1 MSLVHT
7 IKTGKDGVKTV
18 KNVKFAVLSPD
29 RIVGESVANI
39 HKHMTKGGELQGTLG
54 DLRLGATRTTPNAVT
69 GLNNKLDPGIFGHC
83 SLTLPVFHPVFFTH
97 VHNCLKATCAAC
109 SALRETSKVTAKS
122 LRKMIKQKRI
132 PRSKRA
138 SIVLE
143 QLGKSKAT
151 VCKFCNSPLPDVH
164 VDKTQI
170 LGFSFA
176 YASTQEGNNKKE
188 KISQNAKTVH
198 DILKKISDQD
208 AELLGYDP
216 ATSRPEWMMFTVL
229 PIPPPTMRPS
239 VIADNNKTSDDD
251 ITQAFHNILKWNN
264 IAADCLAD
272 AIARRDGDAEG
283 RVTDVYK
290 ESNVESAWSTLQAQV
305 AALVDNETNAYPKV
319 CNRAQRGLKTLK
331 ARHKGKPGRIRA
343 NLSGK
348 RTNYSARTVITCDPN
363 LGTDEVGVPRVIA
376 EILTYPEEVNE
387 YNIDA
392 LTTLVRRGPH
402 NYPGAK
408 EIKKPGQSFT
418 IDLDC
423 IQDRES
429 MVLDIGTIV
438 YRHLINGD
446 IVLFNRQPSLHKM
459 NMMAHYARILPG
471 RSFRVSANIT
481 QPYGADFDGDEMNI
495 HVPQSEMARREIES
509 LALSRTQFCSPQ
521 YNAPVVGAVQD
532 TMLAT
537 YRASSENVRGYA
549 PGERYYVN
557 TREFM
562 NMAAWITRTP
572 NIFPPIKAKGWTMHD
587 VLNMIL
593 PPITMRRKGKDGA
606 SDLVIADGVLQEP
619 EPGKASTP
627 MSKKNSMLGAQAGS
641 IFHVAWNDLGPD
653 AAGILMDDLS
663 RVMSQD
669 LMRTGF
675 SVGLRD
681 LEIPAYYMRNIAFD
695 KRTYLKRAYRLIDGL
710 HSGRYD
716 ECRQELGLGQ
726 RGLTENNYDQFEL
739 DMMFILN
746 SCRDR
751 VQEYVMHHIHEYDVG
766 VIYDNRFTSMV
777 DSGSKG
783 KPTNAVQI
791 IGTLGQQVLT
801 GGRAPDAYTRR
812 PLPFIPKDDLSPEAR
827 GYVQSSYNHGLNL
840 IEYIFHAMAGRDG
853 VISTSI
859 KTADTGY
866 LQRKLVKRLEDVGT
880 FYDGTVRLA
889 NGAIVQYVYG
899 GDGFDGTKIEKQHIT
914 HIAFS
919 TDELKLHYNFSAVDW
934 EEYQSFYD
942 GLDVEID
949 LDAEKVAVG
958 QEIQA
963 LTDDW
968 TYLRG
973 RYPYNL
979 PESVPSIVNFDRLI
993 DAVKTKMGAA
1003 GSVPYRSAEAVLTPS
1018 YVVQRIEHLVTKDL
1032 LLPTNEH
1039 INRHCMK
1046 QFISLLRSKLSSKIL
1061 ILHKGYNKEAFHLL
1075 LKIINY
1081 KFYNGL
1087 ITPGE
1092 AVGIIAA
1099 QSIGEPGTQMTLD
1112 AFHSTGAKITV
1123 SGGVPRFKEILSLTK
1138 MKTPSVSIYLDG
1150 VLVPAVISEQCDGAK
1165 TIAEVDNFL
1174 LDMAR
1179 TPEGYEKA
1187 KGLKEEFVIQYCNN
1201 TILGLK
1207 GQFEYLKLANL
1218 VTESE
1223 LYYVHSAA
1231 DDPDRDTLDND
1242 FDDDATLEYPSWLIR
1257 MTLDKNVIADVQ
1269 DDLDKFVRENGL
1281 KLIESGI
1288 NGSPILRATLD
1299 KDNGNISTLNKREAE
1314 LLATKVRGVSDI
1326 IKTMVRKEK
1335 RDIYI
1340 DGPYGKVIRRGDPEH
1355 SRLSKIMMGADVYII
1370 DTIGSNLTDILGMD
1384 NVDPYRTYTNDI
1396 NEMHK
1401 TFGIEVG
1408 RKSIIRETAE
1418 VLANAGARIDI
1429 RHIELLADAM
1439 TCRGFMQKIDR
1450 YGAKKGES
1458 GPFALASFE
1467 ETTSILC
1474 DAAAYGEEDTMT
1486 GVSSNVM
1493 FGQFIKLG
1501 TNAFDVYMDEK
1512 MILEHGVKPET
1523 GPDMSTVLNIGDIEM
1538 CGEEGMRFD
1547 FTL

>member
-18 KNVKFAVLSPD
+18 KKVKFAVLSPD
-29 RIVGESVANI
+29 QIIGESVANI

-54 DLRLGATRTTPNAVT
+54 DLHLGATRTTSNAVT
-69 GLNNKLDPGIFGHC
+69 GLNNRLDPGIFGHC
-83 SLTLPVFHPVFFTH
+83 VLERPVFHPIYFKA
-97 VHNCLKATCAAC
+97 VHSCLKGVCSAC
-109 SALRETSKVTAKS
+109 SALRETSKVTAKY
-122 LRKMIKQKRI
+122 LRKQVKQKRMS
-132 PRSKRA
+132 PSKRTA
-138 SIVLE
+138 YVLE
-143 QLGKSKAT
+143 QLSKSKAT
-151 VCKFCNSPLPDVH
+151 KCKFCGSDLPDVQ
-164 VDKTQI
+164 VDKSQI
-170 LGFSFA
+170 LGFTFA
-176 YASTQEGNNKKE
+176 FPSQQEGNNKKE
-188 KISQNAKTVH
+188 KISQNAKTIH

-208 AELLGYDP
+208 AELLGFDP
-216 ATSRPEWMMFTVL
+216 KTSRPEWMMFTVL
-229 PIPPPTMRPS
+229 PVPPPTMRPS

-251 ITQAFHNILKWNN
+251 ITQSLHNIIKWNN
-264 IAADCLAD
+264 ILRDCLAD
-272 AIARRDGDAEG
+272 AVAKRDADAEG
-283 RVTDVYK
+283 RVTDIHK
-290 ESNVESAWSTLQAQV
+290 ESNVESAWATLQAQV
-305 AALVDNETNAYPKV
+305 AALVDNETNSYPKV
-319 CNRAQRGLKTLK
+319 CNRAQRGLKTIK

-376 EILTYPEEVNE
+376 EVLTYPEEVNE

-429 MVLDIGTIV
+429 MTLDIGTIV

-459 NMMAHYARILPG
+459 NMMAHYARILPH
-471 RSFRVSANIT
+471 RSFRVSGNIT
-481 QPYGADFDGDEMNI
+481 QPYGADFDGDEMNL
-495 HVPQSEMARREIES
+495 HVPQSEIARREIES

-562 NMAAWITRTP
+562 NMASWITRTP
-572 NIFPPIKAKGWTMHD
+572 NMFPPIKAKGWTMHD

-606 SDLVIADGVLQEP
+606 SDLVIANGVLQEP

-653 AAGILMDDLS
+653 AAGTLLDDLS

-695 KRTYLKRAYRLIDGL
+695 KRTYLKRAYKLIDGL
-710 HSGRYD
+710 HSGQYD
-716 ECRQELGLGQ
+716 KCRQELGLGQ
-726 RGLTENNYDQFEL
+726 RGLTENNYDQFEQ

-751 VQEYVMHHIHEYDVG
+751 VQEYVMQHINEYDVN
-766 VIYDNRFTSMV
+766 VIYDNRFISMV
-777 DSGSKG
+777 SSGSKG
-783 KPTNAVQI
+783 KPTNVVQI

-801 GGRAPDAYTRR
+801 GGRAPDSYNRR
-812 PLPFIPKDDLSPEAR
+812 PLPFVPKDDLSPEAR

-866 LQRKLVKRLEDVGT
+866 LQRKLVKRLEDVST
-880 FYDGTVRLA
+880 YYDGTVRMA
-889 NGAIVQYVYG
+889 TGAIVQYIYG
-899 GDGFDGTKIEKQHIT
+899 GDGFDGTKIEKQNIT

-919 TDELKLHYNFSAVDW
+919 TDELKLYYNFSEVDW
-934 EEYQSFYD
+934 DEYQRFYD
-942 GLDVEID
+942 GLDTDID
-949 LDAEKVAVG
+949 LDVERAAVKE
-958 QEIQA
+958 EIET
-963 LTDDW
+963 LTADW
-968 TYLRG
+968 AYLRE

-993 DAVKTKMGAA
+993 DAVQTKLGAS
-1003 GSVPYRSAEAVLTPS
+1003 GSVPYRSAKSVLTPS
-1018 YVVQRIEHLVTKDL
+1018 YVVEQIKHLVYKDL
-1032 LLPTNEH
+1032 RLPTNEH
-1039 INRHCMK
+1039 INQHCMR
-1046 QFISLLRSKLSSKIL
+1046 QFISLLRSKISSKTL
-1061 ILHKGYNKEAFHLL
+1061 ILHKGYNKTAFHLL
-1075 LKIINY
+1075 LKTINY

-1150 VLVPAVISEQCDGAK
+1150 VAVPAVISAQSNGAR
-1165 TIAEVDNFL
+1165 TIAEVDKFL
-1174 LDMAR
+1174 LDMAQ

-1187 KGLKEEFVIQYCNN
+1187 KKLKEEFVIQYCNN
-1201 TILGLK
+1201 TILALK
-1207 GQFEYLKLANL
+1207 GQFEYLKLSDL
-1218 VTESE
+1218 VTESQ
-1223 LYYVHSAA
+1223 LYYVHSAN
-1231 DDPDRDTLDND
+1231 DDPDKDRLGDD
-1242 FDDDATLEYPSWLIR
+1242 FDVDATTEYPVWLIR
-1257 MTLDKNVIADVQ
+1257 MTLDKNIIATVQ
-1269 DDLDKFVRENGL
+1269 DDLDKFVRENDL
-1281 KLIESGI
+1281 KLIEAGMDSA
-1288 NGSPILRATLD
+1288 PILRATLD
-1299 KDNGNISTLNKREAE
+1299 KDNGNISTLNQRESD
-1314 LLATKVRGVSDI
+1314 LLNTKVRGVSDI

-1340 DGPYGKVIRRGDPEH
+1340 DGSNGKIVRRGDPEH
-1355 SRLSKIMMGADVYII
+1355 NRLSKIMMSADVYII

-1396 NEMHK
+1396 NEMER

-1408 RKSIIRETAE
+1408 RKAIIRETSE
-1418 VLANAGARIDI
+1418 VLINAGANIDV

-1467 ETTSILC
+1467 ETTKHLC
-1474 DAAAYGEEDTMT
+1474 DAAVYGEEDPMT
-1486 GVSSNVM
+1486 GVSSNIM
-1493 FGQFIKLG
+1493 FGQFIKMG
-1501 TNAFDVYMDEK
+1501 TNAFDVYMDEQ
-1512 MILEHGVKPET
+1512 MILEHGVKSEAEPE
-1523 GPDMSTVLNIGDIEM
+1523 MSTILNVGDIEM